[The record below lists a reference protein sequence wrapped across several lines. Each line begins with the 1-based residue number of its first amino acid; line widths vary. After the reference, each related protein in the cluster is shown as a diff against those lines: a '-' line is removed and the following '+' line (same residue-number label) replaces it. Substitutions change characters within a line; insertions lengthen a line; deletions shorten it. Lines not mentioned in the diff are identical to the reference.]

1 MSTYETI
8 LTLDPKIKT
17 HVLLPIT
24 IIMLLVHIL
33 REMLTVLISPKPQ
46 LDKMETVRE
55 NQHLQRCIISTTNSW
70 SCLSQ
75 SEWESK
81 KSVLVDLYSKQA
93 NLNKILEET
102 TSNDAKTNKKKSKDI
117 DDTNEEFQN
126 PFSQAGIH
134 EFLWNGM
141 KSNLLNYLPQPIL
154 LFYMSHLFRGYIV
167 LKLPFALTSNFKSMF
182 QSSISTPDLDVSYVT
197 GISWYFVNLL
207 GVEGLS
213 KAIKSGLFGISS
225 MFSNPETDFLV
236 SISTRL
242 KSGGRAI
249 TENQQKQ
256 PDFSGIG
263 GFAKPK
269 KDDVFRKQI
278 EVVKNVKF
286 NSCLVDIEKRFI
298 DRCS

>member
-33 REMLTVLISPKPQ
+33 REMLNIIIMPQPQ

-55 NQHLQRCIISTTNSW
+55 EQHLQRCTISATNSW
-70 SCLSQ
+70 TCLCE

-81 KSVLVDLYSKQA
+81 KANLVETYNKQS
-93 NLNKILEET
+93 NLNKILENPPST
-102 TSNDAKTNKKKSKDI
+102 DTKKVKKNNTDQ
-117 DDTNEEFQN
+117 DENEFKN
-126 PFSQAGIH
+126 PFAQAGIN

-154 LFYMSHLFRGYIV
+154 LYYMSHLFRGYIV
-167 LKLPFALTSNFKSMF
+167 MKLPFALTSNFKSMF

-207 GVEGLS
+207 SVDGLS
-213 KAIKSGLFGISS
+213 KAIKSLMFGIGS
-225 MFSNPETDFLV
+225 MFNKPEVDILLNTSL
-236 SISTRL
+236 II
-242 KSGGRAI
+242 KSGGKTI
-249 TENQQKQ
+249 SDKQQQQ
-256 PDFSGIG
+256 PDL
-263 GFAKPK
+263 GFGKPK
-269 KDDVFRKQI
+269 KDDVFRKQV
-278 EVVKNVKF
+278 EVVKHVKY
-286 NSCLVDIEKRFI
+286 NSCLADIEKRFVQ
-298 DRCS
+298 RYS